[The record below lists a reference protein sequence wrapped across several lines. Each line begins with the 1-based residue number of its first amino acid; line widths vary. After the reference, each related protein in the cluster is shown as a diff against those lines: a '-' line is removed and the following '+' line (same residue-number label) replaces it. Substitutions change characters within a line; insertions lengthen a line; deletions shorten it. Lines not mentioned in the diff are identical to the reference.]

1 MRTDTIRIDSI
12 VRRDTL
18 HRDSL
23 VTYPFTYYF
32 PRDIALRY
40 SVAKVQ
46 QYGLERHSRPDSLIC
61 RLEFLAEPKKLP
73 RLRSL
78 DKPTAPSES
87 LYWATAKGKV
97 VDLWLRDKELLARDS
112 VRFALTYEKT
122 DSLLRLQEKTDTLV
136 FIKPQARAKKHDK
149 SAEREKSPLQITLTG
164 ASGAFAGTPSDSLY
178 VTASRPLAALPT
190 SAIRLEVQED
200 SLYKP
205 QDFTIMQ
212 DSLDQLRYTL
222 RFPRAY
228 GKSYRARIDSAAVR
242 DIYGAACDSVT
253 FTQQIQKEDEFGQLT
268 ITLQGIR
275 SHALVQLIDK
285 SDAVLQ
291 QFYGHEVK
299 ADTTQKAQPTAA
311 SAEGDKVLAELLSK
325 QAPQAAKAD
334 SLPEAKTP
342 AESCQVSFHDL
353 KPGEYFVR
361 LIVDTDDNA
370 AFTPGDYPDRAP
382 EEVYYYPQ
390 AISIKKGF
398 TSEERWDI
406 RTQSPLGSKPDA
418 LRKVKPDEAKK
429 KREDKNIEY
438 YKRWGRKRR

>member
-1 MRTDTIRIDSI
+1 
-12 VRRDTL
+12 
-18 HRDSL
+18 
-23 VTYPFTYYF
+23 
-32 PRDIALRY
+32 
-40 SVAKVQ
+40 VQ

-78 DKPTAPSES
+78 DKPTTPAES

-136 FIKPQARAKKHDK
+136 FIKPQVRAKKHDK
-149 SAEREKSPLQITLTG
+149 THEAEKSPLQITLTG

-178 VTASRPLAALPT
+178 VTASRPLAALPS

-205 QDFTIMQ
+205 QDFTIVQ

-242 DIYGAACDSVT
+242 DIYGAACDSVA

-299 ADTTQKAQPTAA
+299 ADTTHKAQPAVA

-390 AISIKKGF
+390 EISIKKGF

>member
-1 MRTDTIRIDSI
+1 MPTISTATAARSCLLSRELQTTLRDSMRTDTIRIDSI

-149 SAEREKSPLQITLTG
+149 AAETEKSPLQITLTG
-164 ASGAFAGTPSDSLY
+164 ASGTFAGTPSDSLY
-178 VTASRPLAALPT
+178 VTASRPPCSPPLLSDSPGGTGGLTLQASGLHYRTGLTGSPTLYAPLPT
-190 SAIRLEVQED
+190 GLWQEL
-200 SLYKP
+200 S
-205 QDFTIMQ
+205 
-212 DSLDQLRYTL
+212 
-222 RFPRAY
+222 
-228 GKSYRARIDSAAVR
+228 
-242 DIYGAACDSVT
+242 GA
-253 FTQQIQKEDEFGQLT
+253 
-268 ITLQGIR
+268 
-275 SHALVQLIDK
+275 H
-285 SDAVLQ
+285 
-291 QFYGHEVK
+291 
-299 ADTTQKAQPTAA
+299 
-311 SAEGDKVLAELLSK
+311 
-325 QAPQAAKAD
+325 
-334 SLPEAKTP
+334 
-342 AESCQVSFHDL
+342 
-353 KPGEYFVR
+353 
-361 LIVDTDDNA
+361 
-370 AFTPGDYPDRAP
+370 
-382 EEVYYYPQ
+382 
-390 AISIKKGF
+390 
-398 TSEERWDI
+398 
-406 RTQSPLGSKPDA
+406 
-418 LRKVKPDEAKK
+418 
-429 KREDKNIEY
+429 
-438 YKRWGRKRR
+438 

>member
-1 MRTDTIRIDSI
+1 M
-12 VRRDTL
+12 
-18 HRDSL
+18 
-23 VTYPFTYYF
+23 
-32 PRDIALRY
+32 
-40 SVAKVQ
+40 
-46 QYGLERHSRPDSLIC
+46 IC

-78 DKPTAPSES
+78 DKPTAPAES

-136 FIKPQARAKKHDK
+136 FIKPQIRGKKHDK
-149 SAEREKSPLQITLTG
+149 AAEAEKSPLQITLTG

-178 VTASRPLAALPT
+178 VTASRPLAALPS

-205 QDFTIMQ
+205 QDFTIVQ
-212 DSLDQLRYTL
+212 DSLDHLRYTL

-242 DIYGAACDSVT
+242 DIYGAVCDSVA

-299 ADTTQKAQPTAA
+299 ADTTQKAQPAAA

-325 QAPQAAKAD
+325 QAPQAAKTD
-334 SLPEAKTP
+334 SLPEAKIP

-390 AISIKKGF
+390 EISIKKGF